1 MAAWLRVK
9 HRGLL
14 DVIFMNDG
22 DYLSLGCTF
31 LCFGMPYPN
40 KAPSGFN
47 NRQKVISKDSLD
59 AVLSTLDEKESED
72 EKLEWLST
80 YFAEKPQASRTK
92 FASMSLRMFQL
103 YKRHGYAFF

>member
-31 LCFGMPYPN
+31 LCFGMPWPN
-40 KAPSGFN
+40 KAPPSFN
-47 NRQKVISKDSLD
+47 NRLKVISKDSLD

-72 EKLEWLST
+72 EKLEWLGT
-80 YFAEKPQASRTK
+80 YFAEKSQASRTK

-103 YKRHGYAFF
+103 YKRVLADYL